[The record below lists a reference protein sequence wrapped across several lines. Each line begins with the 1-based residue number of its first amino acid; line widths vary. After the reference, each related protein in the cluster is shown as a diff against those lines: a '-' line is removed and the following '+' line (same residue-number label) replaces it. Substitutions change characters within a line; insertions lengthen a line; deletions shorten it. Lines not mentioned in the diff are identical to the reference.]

1 VVLKRLLQWQR
12 PLSIVFF
19 LFCSCGYIVVMLL
32 YLNIQVLWLSIPY
45 AVASILF
52 VLAFCLSCVNGWR
65 KYTPLICPLL
75 FDDPPPVAVL
85 IPTCGEPVLM
95 VRKTI
100 ESVLAQWYP
109 QEKLTIVVG
118 DDSHRIEMRT
128 MVQNLS
134 ALFPKVRILYMEPPR
149 HGDPARQGRAKD
161 GNLNALLTFVHTNFP
176 TIQYIETRDADDL
189 VGDVR
194 FLRVCI
200 GYLFNTPLSAYVQ
213 TIKEIR
219 GKRDP
224 FDNKAILF
232 YKGMLPA
239 RSACNAVFPCG
250 SGLVW
255 KIDALQSIGGFPTW
269 NCVEDLYSGYAALQ
283 HGFTGGYMPIV
294 GAVAQSVPEDIP
306 NIYKQRGTWAIDT
319 LRMFFWKN
327 PFKVKGLTLVQRLQF
342 LEIMTNYLLA
352 FPLFVLIIVGGIS
365 VILQQSPLLLPG
377 VFALLPIVYCLASL
391 LMVSILY
398 EGISFFETIRALNML
413 YMLMF
418 VFMKGC
424 LLALLYGPEK
434 KPTYKVTRKNRERG
448 IYLRFVLPHLL
459 LVVSLLLS
467 VTRGLFAWTGGF
479 SSENASLILWCI
491 FHVVL
496 FLPGIQKSWHGY
508 RVRDILKVV
517 AGKALPIE
525 HDDIETRVASLKAI
539 SRSPLSLPAW
549 KRLPTTPLSLP
560 AWKQLPM
567 TPLPITCPKAPYD
580 STTSYYNDEYHVR
593 VRSNE
598 NVTERR
604 QFVK

>member
-1 VVLKRLLQWQR
+1 MLKRLLQWQR

-19 LFCSCGYIVVMLL
+19 LGCSCGYIMVMLL
-32 YLNIQVLWLSIPY
+32 YLNTQLLWLSIPY

-52 VLAFCLSCVNGWR
+52 VLAFCLTCVNGW
-65 KYTPLICPLL
+65 KLYTPSICPLL

-134 ALFPKVRILYMEPPR
+134 ALFLKIRILYMEPPR

-161 GNLNALLTFVHTNFP
+161 GNLNAMLAFIHTNFP
-176 TIQYIETRDADDL
+176 NIRYIETRDADDL

-194 FLRVCI
+194 FLRACI
-200 GYLFNTPLSAYVQ
+200 GYLIGNPMSAYVQ

-224 FDNKAILF
+224 FDNKAMLF
-232 YKGMLPA
+232 YKGMLLA

-269 NCVEDLYSGYAALQ
+269 NCVEDLYSGYLALQ
-283 HGFTGGYMPIV
+283 HGFTGGYIPIV

-319 LRMFFWKN
+319 LRIFFWRN
-327 PFKVKGLTLVQRLQF
+327 PFRVKGLTLVQRLQF
-342 LEIMTNYLLA
+342 LEVMTYYLLA

-365 VILQQSPLLLPG
+365 GLLQQSPLLLPG
-377 VFALLPIVYCLASL
+377 VFALLPIVYCLTSL
-391 LMVSILY
+391 LMLSMLY
-398 EGISFFETIRALNML
+398 EGIAFFETIRALNTL

-424 LLALLYGPEK
+424 VLALLYGPNK

-448 IYLRFVLPHLL
+448 IYLRFVLQHLL
-459 LVVSLLLS
+459 LVVFLLLS
-467 VTRGLFAWTGGF
+467 VIRGLFAWTEGF
-479 SSENASLILWCI
+479 SSENASLILWCV
-491 FHVVL
+491 FHIVL

-508 RVRDILKVV
+508 RVRDTLQVV
-517 AGKALPIE
+517 AGKVVPIE
-525 HDDIETRVASLKAI
+525 HDDIETKVASLKAI
-539 SRSPLSLPAW
+539 RISPLQLPVR
-549 KRLPTTPLSLP
+549 KLPTTPPPPTWKLP
-560 AWKQLPM
+560 TIRLPVPKLPT
-567 TPLPITCPKAPYD
+567 TPPPP
-580 STTSYYNDEYHVR
+580 N
-593 VRSNE
+593 
-598 NVTERR
+598 
-604 QFVK
+604 

>member
-1 VVLKRLLQWQR
+1 VLKRLLRWQR
-12 PLSIVFF
+12 PLWIGFF
-19 LFCSCGYIVVMLL
+19 LFCSCGYIVVLLL
-32 YLNIQVLWLSIPY
+32 YLNLQVLWLSIPY

-65 KYTPLICPLL
+65 THTRLIRPLL
-75 FDDPPPVAVL
+75 FDDPPAVAVL

-128 MVQNLS
+128 MVQQLS
-134 ALFPKVRILYMEPPR
+134 ALFAKGRILYMEPPR

-161 GNLNALLTFVHTNFP
+161 GNLNALLTFVRTNFP
-176 TIQYIETRDADDL
+176 TIRYIETRDADDL
-189 VGDVR
+189 VGDKN
-194 FLRVCI
+194 FLRICL
-200 GYLFNTPLSAYVQ
+200 GYLINTPMSAYVQ

-219 GKRDP
+219 RKHDS
-224 FDNKAILF
+224 FDNRARLF
-232 YKGMLPA
+232 YKGMLLA

-255 KIDALQSIGGFPTW
+255 NIDALQAIGGFPTW
-269 NCVEDLYSGYAALQ
+269 NCVEDLYSGYVALQ

-306 NIYKQRGTWAIDT
+306 NFYKQRGTWAIDT
-319 LRMFFWKN
+319 LRIFFWKN
-327 PFKVKGLTLVQRLQF
+327 PLKVKGLTLVQRLQF

-352 FPLFVLIIVGGIS
+352 FPLFVLIIVADIS
-365 VILQQSPLLLPG
+365 GILQKSPLLLPG
-377 VFALLPIVYCLASL
+377 VLALLPIVYCLTSL
-391 LMVSILY
+391 LIGSLLY
-398 EGISFFETIRALNML
+398 EEITFFETIRALNML

-418 VFMKGC
+418 VFMKAC

-467 VTRGLFAWTGGF
+467 ITRGLFAWIGDF
-479 SSENASLILWCI
+479 SPENASLILWCV
-491 FHVVL
+491 FHAVL
-496 FLPGIQKSWHGY
+496 LLPGIEKSWHGY

-517 AGKALPIE
+517 AGEVLPIE

-539 SRSPLSLPAW
+539 RPLSLPTRKRPSVTPWPLPAW
-549 KRLPTTPLSLP
+549 EQLPTTPLP
-560 AWKQLPM
+560 V
-567 TPLPITCPKAPYD
+567 TCPEALYD
-580 STTSYYNDEYHVR
+580 STPHTKSSGSTR
-593 VRSNE
+593 LP
-598 NVTERR
+598 
-604 QFVK
+604 